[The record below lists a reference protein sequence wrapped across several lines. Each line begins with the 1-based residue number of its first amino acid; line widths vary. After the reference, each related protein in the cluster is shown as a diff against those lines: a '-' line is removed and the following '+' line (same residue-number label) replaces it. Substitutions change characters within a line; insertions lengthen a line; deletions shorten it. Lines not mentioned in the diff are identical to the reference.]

1 MRSGFVSEAANNRC
15 FSPSFRETSKPNKL
29 ANVRTPMP
37 PTCIPNRMTISPKSD
52 QCSAM
57 FTTVRPVTHTADTA
71 VNKLSASGVIC
82 PVRVEMGS
90 DSTAV
95 NTKMSSVKTM
105 MAKREGEELAKW
117 LIHSRT
123 TDLRFGLYAVWV
135 FLTHQLS
142 SRTVFDCH
150 ATRIGHYPR
159 VMADIFSVI
168 ADPTRR
174 DILLTLLDRY
184 RNNQEMSVSEIVTQ
198 LETSQPTVSK
208 HLKVLREAELVTVR
222 EDGQHRYYALN
233 PEPLE
238 IVEDFVIPFLSADF
252 DTEVSF
258 EYVTDGGSFPDEEV
272 LSESVTSAAASL
284 GRVAAEAEHQ
294 VRELVARFRY
304 R

>member
-1 MRSGFVSEAANNRC
+1 
-15 FSPSFRETSKPNKL
+15 
-29 ANVRTPMP
+29 
-37 PTCIPNRMTISPKSD
+37 
-52 QCSAM
+52 
-57 FTTVRPVTHTADTA
+57 
-71 VNKLSASGVIC
+71 
-82 PVRVEMGS
+82 
-90 DSTAV
+90 
-95 NTKMSSVKTM
+95 
-105 MAKREGEELAKW
+105 
-117 LIHSRT
+117 
-123 TDLRFGLYAVWV
+123 
-135 FLTHQLS
+135 
-142 SRTVFDCH
+142 
-150 ATRIGHYPR
+150 
-159 VMADIFSVI
+159 MADIFSVI

>member
-1 MRSGFVSEAANNRC
+1 
-15 FSPSFRETSKPNKL
+15 
-29 ANVRTPMP
+29 
-37 PTCIPNRMTISPKSD
+37 
-52 QCSAM
+52 
-57 FTTVRPVTHTADTA
+57 
-71 VNKLSASGVIC
+71 
-82 PVRVEMGS
+82 
-90 DSTAV
+90 
-95 NTKMSSVKTM
+95 
-105 MAKREGEELAKW
+105 
-117 LIHSRT
+117 
-123 TDLRFGLYAVWV
+123 
-135 FLTHQLS
+135 
-142 SRTVFDCH
+142 
-150 ATRIGHYPR
+150 
-159 VMADIFSVI
+159 MADIFGVI

-184 RNNQEMSVSEIVTQ
+184 KNDQEMSVSEIVTQ

-208 HLKVLREAELVTVR
+208 HLKVLREAELVSVR

-272 LSESVTSAAASL
+272 LSESVSSAAAGL